1 MSEIKVT
8 FGEMAAAQQNVAST
22 AQRMNAQLEDL
33 RRSLAPMVA
42 TWTGQAAE
50 DYQVKQRQWDTSAA
64 DLNHVLTQIGVA
76 LGHANEG
83 YQQVEQSNASR
94 WA

>member
-22 AQRMNAQLEDL
+22 AQRMNSELADL
-33 RRSLAPMVA
+33 KRSLAPMVA

-64 DLNHVLTQIGVA
+64 YLTPVLTQIGVA
-76 LGHANEG
+76 LAPANDG

>member
-64 DLNHVLTQIGVA
+64 DLNQVLTQIGVV